1 MWKDLLVRL
10 GGRMWWCAG
19 ACCTVSNP
27 PKFNLEDKAEA
38 EDCGN
43 DRAQNNLEIQREVL
57 DIHDSH
63 VKWAKRLGRSQSSSG
78 FPPQPFLLCSWEP
91 FSAVLI
97 NSRS

>member
-1 MWKDLLVRL
+1 
-10 GGRMWWCAG
+10 MWWCAG

-63 VKWAKRLGRSQSSSG
+63 VKWAKRLGRCTLG
-78 FPPQPFLLCSWEP
+78 GIEGDVVM
-91 FSAVLI
+91 AVLEE
-97 NSRS
+97 RGK